1 LNDGAIVLLL
11 VAAAGLIGGNQLVAV
26 AAAVLLLICATAPA
40 PLLSWIG
47 QYSVQAGILLMTLG
61 LLSPFA
67 AGKIGLGQ
75 VVSTL
80 LAPSGFVAVLIGAV
94 ASYLGFGG
102 LNLMMVRPEV
112 MVGLVVGS
120 ILGVSLLGGIPT
132 GPLVAA
138 GLTALLYR
146 LLKVS

>member
-1 LNDGAIVLLL
+1 SPAPRAVPPGAFTARATHPFNSYPHDPPQSGNAPVLLTHMARWERASFRPHTHETKEGGPLNDGAIVLLL

-67 AGKIGLGQ
+67 AGKIG
-75 VVSTL
+75 
-80 LAPSGFVAVLIGAV
+80 
-94 ASYLGFGG
+94 
-102 LNLMMVRPEV
+102 
-112 MVGLVVGS
+112 
-120 ILGVSLLGGIPT
+120 
-132 GPLVAA
+132 
-138 GLTALLYR
+138 
-146 LLKVS
+146 